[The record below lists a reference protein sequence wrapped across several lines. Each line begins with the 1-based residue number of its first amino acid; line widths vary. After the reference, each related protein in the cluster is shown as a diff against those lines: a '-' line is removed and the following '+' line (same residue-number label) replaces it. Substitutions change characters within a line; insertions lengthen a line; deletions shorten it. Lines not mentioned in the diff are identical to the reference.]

1 MARPLPRRT
10 LLAWYRKNA
19 RDLPWRRRED
29 PWAILVSEVLLQ
41 QTRVEQAI
49 PYYERI
55 LARFP
60 TAEALAEAPLE
71 ALLRLWQ
78 GLGYYR
84 RAENLWRA
92 AKAIA
97 EKGFPTTYRG
107 LLALP
112 GLGPYTAGAV
122 ASIAFGEPVPA
133 VDGNARRVL
142 ARYYGLRSPSP
153 AELEARAAAL
163 VDPADPGSW
172 NQALIELGA
181 TLCRPK
187 HPRCEACPLKA
198 GCRGKERPENYPGP
212 ARRRTRPWRLFAL
225 YLEGRGGVVLERRDR
240 PPWRGLYG
248 PPLDEDAQR
257 LLARFGLAEARVLG
271 ELRYALSHRQIR
283 ATLLHA
289 RGSWPGTDPSR
300 VPLSAFARRVL
311 ELAEERLAEP
321 GAAFALVSVA
331 GPPTHAGADGVEPLE
346 AG

>member
-1 MARPLPRRT
+1 VTEAERRA
-10 LLAWYRKNA
+10 LLTWYRAQA
-19 RDLPWRRRED
+19 RDLPWRRTKD

-60 TAEALAEAPLE
+60 TPEALAEASLE
-71 ALLRLWQ
+71 ELLALWQ

-92 AKAIA
+92 ARAIA
-97 EKGFPTTYRG
+97 EKGFPRSYEG
-107 LLALP
+107 LRELP

-142 ARYYGLRSPSP
+142 ARYY
-153 AELEARAAAL
+153 ALEAPTPGELRAHAAAS
-163 VDPADPGSW
+163 VDPRDPGGW

-187 HPRCEACPLKA
+187 DPRCAACPLKP
-198 GCRGKERPENYPGP
+198 GCRGQERPERYPGP
-212 ARRRTRPWRLFAL
+212 ARRRARPWRLFAL
-225 YLEGRGGVVLERRDR
+225 YLEGEGGLVLEKRSR
-240 PPWRGLYG
+240 PPWRGLWG
-248 PPLDEDAQR
+248 PPLDEEPRR

-271 ELRYALSHRQIR
+271 ELRYALSHRRIR

-289 RGSWPGTDPSR
+289 RGSRPGTDPSR

-311 ELAEERLAEP
+311 ELAEQRLAEP

-331 GPPTHAGADGVEPLE
+331 GPAAHAGADGVEPPE